1 MYVVM
6 VAAECAPA
14 AKAGGLG
21 DVVAGLSR
29 ELEQLGHDVEVIVPK
44 YASLRYSEVRD
55 LQPAHRDL
63 PVPWYEGTVRCTVVR
78 VHRRPP
84 VLVHRPGPGGG
95 VLRPGPAVRVR
106 R

>member
-44 YASLRYSEVRD
+44 YASMRYSDVWNLQPSYHD
-55 LQPAHRDL
+55 LQ
-63 PVPWYEGTVRCTVVR
+63 VPWYDG
-78 VHRRPP
+78 
-84 VLVHRPGPGGG
+84 
-95 VLRPGPAVRVR
+95 AVR
-106 R
+106 